1 MVVQDLSRQQL
12 NELKESYAQ
21 QLKQDGISWGE
32 LSEAHEIPDEIIFEH
47 TMVSPLHLMISFGG
61 KINANSSQIN
71 KSRKKCS

>member
-47 TMVSPLHLMISFGG
+47 YNGVTFTPDDFFW
-61 KINANSSQIN
+61 
-71 KSRKKCS
+71 RED